1 LNQEMLKPII
11 EAVVREVMKKMEG
24 AAGAAEIKK
33 EESQKEKI
41 LLVFTGGTGNLD
53 MVLEQLKLLSEKFD
67 FIALFSKSAEK
78 AVGKQRIRE
87 AIEFEDAIE
96 ENLYDALS
104 AVDKIIFPT
113 LTQNTAAK
121 AAVGIRDSV
130 ASEALACG
138 LLLKKKVIAIT
149 DSIPLKSMPAAYA
162 RMVGEVLKRVEQL
175 GVDMCKAE
183 ELANKVLYIKK
194 DTGIKTVPAGTECK
208 IETAPEPLKPKPP
221 ENAQEKQNVLALES
235 KAPVTA
241 EVVNNA
247 ILKGFNKI
255 ILPPRTILTPLAK
268 DAAKDNKVD
277 VEWAVE

>member
-1 LNQEMLKPII
+1 MNQEMLKPII

-24 AAGAAEIKK
+24 AAGTVETKK

-53 MVLEQLKLLSEKFD
+53 MVLEQLKLISSKFD
-67 FIALFSKSAEK
+67 FAALFSKSAEK
-78 AVGKQRIRE
+78 AIGKQRVRE
-87 AIEFEDAIE
+87 CIKFEDVSE

-138 LLLKKKVIAIT
+138 LLLKKKVIAVT

-175 GVDMCKAE
+175 GVNMCKAE
-183 ELANKVLYIKK
+183 ELANKVLSTRK
-194 DTGIKTVPAGTECK
+194 DMGMKTVSADTEYK
-208 IETAPEPLKPKPP
+208 VETAPEPLKLKLP
-221 ENAQEKQNVLALES
+221 ENTREKQNVLILEN
-235 KAPVTA
+235 KTPVTA
-241 EVVNNA
+241 EVVNDA

-255 ILPPRTILTPLAK
+255 ILPPHTILTPLAK

>member
-1 LNQEMLKPII
+1 MNQEMLKPII

-24 AAGAAEIKK
+24 TAGKVEVKK
-33 EESQKEKI
+33 EESQKEKM

-53 MVLEQLKLLSEKFD
+53 MVLDQLKLISDKFD
-67 FIALFSKSAEK
+67 FAALFSKSAEK
-78 AVGKQRIRE
+78 AIGKQRVRE
-87 AIEFEDAIE
+87 CIEFEDVSE

-138 LLLKKKVIAIT
+138 LLLKKKVIAVT

-162 RMVGEVLKRVEQL
+162 RMIGEVLKRVEQL
-175 GVDMCKAE
+175 GVNMCKAE
-183 ELANKVLYIKK
+183 ELANKVLYTKK
-194 DTGIKTVPAGTECK
+194 DMGMKTASAGTECK
-208 IETAPEPLKPKPP
+208 VETAPEPLKLKLP
-221 ENAQEKQNVLALES
+221 ENAQEKQNVLILEN
-235 KAPVTA
+235 KTPVTA
-241 EVVNNA
+241 EVVNDA